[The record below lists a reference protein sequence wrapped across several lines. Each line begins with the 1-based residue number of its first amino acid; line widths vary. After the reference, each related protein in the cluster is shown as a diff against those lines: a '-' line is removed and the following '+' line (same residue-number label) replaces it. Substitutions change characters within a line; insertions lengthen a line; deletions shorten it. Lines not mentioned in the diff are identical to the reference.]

1 MGIYHVVLT
10 PFRKIGLGMR
20 IDTICLNFQHFFMAS
35 WQHYIKY
42 EAIQCSAMTR
52 LSSPVLGKWL
62 QMFRGW
68 CALMKVYLFLMPI
81 TIA

>member
-35 WQHYIKY
+35 WQHYIKLMWQ
-42 EAIQCSAMTR
+42 IQSYTMFSNDQTF
-52 LSSPVLGKWL
+52 LSRAWLLGKRL
-62 QMFRGW
+62 
-68 CALMKVYLFLMPI
+68 
-81 TIA
+81 